1 MPAPRRISAG
11 ERAPRRISPGARAR
25 RALLI
30 DTVAAVVLA
39 AIVLSVAAGLGVVG
53 FLGLPLLLL
62 GLLWI
67 GTERLV
73 VRNRSRRPAGRRGA
87 QAPTR

>member
-1 MPAPRRISAG
+1 MPAPRRASPGA
-11 ERAPRRISPGARAR
+11 RAPRRISPGARAR
-25 RALLI
+25 RALLV
-30 DTVAAVVLA
+30 DTIVAFVLA
-39 AIVLSVAAGLGVVG
+39 VIVLSVAAGLGVVG

-67 GTERLV
+67 ATERLV
-73 VRNRSRRPAGRRGA
+73 ARRRERRPAGRRGA